1 MSNLNQETLLLI
13 FVGATGAA
21 VLLQALVLLALFL
34 SVRKSAKAMQQQIED
49 LRATVTPVV
58 SRTKEFLDAVGP
70 KLESVATDLAE
81 LAHRLRAQSAE
92 LQESATEIMERVRRQ
107 TSRLDTMCTGLLDT
121 ADRATRVVTEVIQ
134 APLRQISAVA
144 SSVKAVLGAL
154 RAPARQP
161 QAAETHSPA
170 DRDMFV

>member
-21 VLLQALVLLALFL
+21 VLLQACVLLAMFMTL
-34 SVRKSAKAMQQQIED
+34 RKSTKAMQQQIEE
-49 LRATVTPVV
+49 LRATVTPVLT
-58 SRTKEFLDAVGP
+58 RTRDFLDQVGP

-81 LAHRLRAQSAE
+81 LAHGLRAQSAE
-92 LQESATEIMERVRRQ
+92 LQTSATEIMERVRRQ

-121 ADRATRVVTEVIQ
+121 ADRATRVVSEVIQ
-134 APLRQISAVA
+134 APLRQISALA
-144 SSVKAVLGAL
+144 ASVKAVLGAL
-154 RAPARQP
+154 RAPVREP
-161 QAAETHSPA
+161 HAAETHSPA